1 MYIGEIPEGSPIDI
15 YVSTEDKKISLC
27 TYARVPNNPVD
38 AKLVNDY
45 YKKYQFGSGILADAI
60 EQNGKYVG
68 FRLPENDSVK
78 LKIFCTINKKPYL
91 WTKVKIITAVFKKN
105 TYYLIMSNQNAKETN
120 RRTGFR
126 QLVGSNGIM
135 QLNIGNNS
143 KDIVIKDISPNGIG
157 LVLDIRDEYP
167 KVGDRVQIIYTDK
180 VGNKAGFL
188 KEFSF
193 SLKATVARIDDSN
206 HRDRIL
212 GCRFDRPDENIS
224 QYINMK
230 QIEHK
235 KQIRLPSRRSL

>member
-27 TYARVPNNPVD
+27 TFARVPNNPVD
-38 AKLVNDY
+38 EKLIKDY
-45 YKKYQFGSGILADAI
+45 YKKYQYGSGILADTI
-60 EQNGKYVG
+60 EQSGKYVG
-68 FRLPENDSVK
+68 FRLSENDSVM
-78 LKIFCTINKKPYL
+78 LKVFCTINKKPYL
-91 WTKVKIITAVFKKN
+91 WTKVKIITAVFKKK

-126 QLVGSNGIM
+126 QSVGSNGIM
-135 QLNIGNNS
+135 QLNIGSGS
-143 KDIVIKDISPNGIG
+143 KNIIIKDISPNGIG

-167 KVGDRVQIIYTDK
+167 KVGEKVQIIYTDK
-180 VGNKAGFL
+180 VGNKAGL
-188 KEFSF
+188 SREFSF

-212 GCRFDRPDENIS
+212 GCRFDRPDETIS

-230 QIEHK
+230 QIENK
-235 KQIRLPSRRSL
+235 KQIKLPPRKK